1 MANKKRPRLS
11 DDEFDVLQQYRRVR
25 NQLNEEGTPLDMGW
39 LKLKEGSFRF
49 KVPKGEFSVRDF
61 DFTSSFQ
68 NIEPIKIDNRLTTN
82 KTTALFDRLVLT
94 DIHIGMDASDKGRS
108 LYDLSWTRDDIFATL
123 TQIINFTIENQRS
136 ETLYI
141 VDLGDF
147 LDGFNAQT
155 TRGGH
160 SLQQNLTNQ
169 EAFDL
174 GIKFKTVLIESLLPY
189 YSKIVFHNINNDN
202 HAGDFA
208 YCLNSALKMY
218 CEKAYL
224 GKVEVV
230 NQLKFIDYNIVGKY
244 CFVTTHGKDS
254 THLKHGFKPK
264 LDAVQINKIIGFL
277 NSKNLLNQG
286 YEIIFEKGDSHQ
298 CIFDSSSSDLFKY
311 YNYPALSPSS
321 NWVQTNFQKGKRG
334 FVLFNYY
341 ENRKSV
347 NEYFF

>member
-1 MANKKRPRLS
+1 
-11 DDEFDVLQQYRRVR
+11 
-25 NQLNEEGTPLDMGW
+25 
-39 LKLKEGSFRF
+39 
-49 KVPKGEFSVRDF
+49 
-61 DFTSSFQ
+61 
-68 NIEPIKIDNRLTTN
+68 
-82 KTTALFDRLVLT
+82 
-94 DIHIGMDASDKGRS
+94 
-108 LYDLSWTRDDIFATL
+108 
-123 TQIINFTIENQRS
+123 
-136 ETLYI
+136 
-141 VDLGDF
+141 
-147 LDGFNAQT
+147 
-155 TRGGH
+155 
-160 SLQQNLTNQ
+160 
-169 EAFDL
+169 
-174 GIKFKTVLIESLLPY
+174 
-189 YSKIVFHNINNDN
+189 
-202 HAGDFA
+202 
-208 YCLNSALKMY
+208 MY